1 MVIVT
6 KEENGYSVNGQHI
19 DAQSALELKDFVER
33 ECYREDIVNQLESEY
48 GEELTEKLPE
58 ELLNKIVDRYAEN
71 RGNSE
76 DWLVCADEAIEK
88 YESKIEA
95 IQHSSPIEI
104 LADCLEQ
111 MMFERG
117 EYDFAESDRIRWL
130 DNIPEPYALAD
141 DPETLQEARDT
152 VTKNIENTLN
162 GGLQDISAI
171 KDYLEDELAQMDE
184 EDELVPKAKGYLEK
198 VEGMEAVKRK
208 ALTQSEVQK

>member
-1 MVIVT
+1 MVE

-19 DAQSALELKDFVER
+19 DAQSARELMSFIDNEF
-33 ECYREDIVNQLESEY
+33 YREDVIEHLNDQY

-58 ELLNKIVDRYAEN
+58 DLLDAIVDKYAE
-71 RGNSE
+71 RREDSE
-76 DWLVCADEAIEK
+76 NWRTHIDEAIDGYKSE
-88 YESKIEA
+88 IEA
-95 IQHSSPIEI
+95 FQNSSPVEI

-152 VTKNIENTLN
+152 VTKNIENALN

-171 KDYLEDELAQMDE
+171 KGYLEDELAEMDE

-208 ALTQSEVQK
+208 ALTQSEIQK